1 MATRGTD
8 MFADTLIRAR
18 TLKHLARVLRTM
30 WSGYKHGS
38 LQFDPRVN
46 GHASRLPSQIN
57 PLLKY
62 FSEHC
67 EGRGVWKFNHY
78 FEIYERHFSRFRG
91 QDVHVLEI
99 GVYSGGSLEMWK
111 SYFGPASKIYGV
123 DINRRCKAYE
133 SDSVRVFIGNQGDRE
148 FWKRFREDVPT
159 LDVVIDDG
167 GHIPQQ
173 QIVSLE
179 ELLPHLRP
187 SGVYVCEDV
196 HGPFNEFSAY
206 LCGLGQDL
214 NSAHF
219 RGNPG
224 DNERCWISSANQLQS
239 AIAGIHFYPYM
250 AVIERTLAPVV
261 ELIAPKRGSE
271 WLL

>member
-1 MATRGTD
+1 MFGD
-8 MFADTLIRAR
+8 MLIRAR
-18 TLKHLARVLRTM
+18 TLKHLARVLGTT
-30 WSGYKHGS
+30 WNGYKHGS
-38 LQFDPRVN
+38 MKFNLQVTANTARM
-46 GHASRLPSQIN
+46 PSQTS
-57 PLLKY
+57 PLFKY
-62 FSEHC
+62 FSEHR

-78 FEIYERHFSRFRG
+78 FESYERHFSRFRG
-91 QDVHVLEI
+91 QEVHVLEI

-111 SYFGPASKIYGV
+111 NYFGPASKIYGV
-123 DINRRCKAYE
+123 DINRHCKEYE

-148 FWKRFREDVPT
+148 FWRGFREEVPT
-159 LDVVIDDG
+159 LDIVIDDG
-167 GHIPQQ
+167 SHIPQQ

-187 SGVYVCEDV
+187 SGVYICEDV

-214 NSAHF
+214 NSAQF
-219 RGNPG
+219 KGDPG
-224 DNERCWISSANQLQS
+224 DNERCWISSANELQS

-250 AVIERTLAPVV
+250 AAIERTSAPVV
-261 ELIAPKRGSE
+261 ELIAPKRGTE